1 MSTTSIQLPFLRS
14 DGLAQARRRI
24 EKAVSRRRE
33 IAVMIVHLRDVESV
47 CASVGHERCR
57 TVLDDFH
64 ARLMAIAR
72 NEDAVE
78 RIDDRKF
85 AVLLSGMSNRAHVGL
100 AAKRIERL
108 AREASGD
115 HGLEPGFTSNI
126 GIALCPAQGREAA
139 ELLRFAEIASID
151 GRNSGTPAEF
161 FEARSADR
169 MFADWGMERRLDSA
183 LNGGDLELY
192 FQPKLCLR
200 TNRIAGAEALLR
212 WQEPEIGPISPAV
225 FVELA
230 EATGQIAELTQFAIQ
245 NACRRRSESTAAG
258 PDWNVAVN
266 VTPSTI
272 RTPAIVDW
280 VESAT
285 RIWNVRP
292 SCLTLEVTESALM
305 EDQQASHAVLTRLRE
320 IGARVAIDD
329 FGTGFSSLAYLKQ
342 LPADE
347 LKIDRSFVVGMHDD
361 PDDYKI
367 VEHVIGLAR
376 SFGLSVVAEGVEN
389 ADVLQELRALGCDY
403 AQGYCIHRPVPFA
416 AFEEFA
422 VSYATPAT
430 D

>member
-1 MSTTSIQLPFLRS
+1 
-14 DGLAQARRRI
+14 
-24 EKAVSRRRE
+24 
-33 IAVMIVHLRDVESV
+33 MIVHLRDVESV

-57 TVLDDFH
+57 SVLDDFH

-72 NEDAVE
+72 NVDTVE

-85 AVLLSGMSNRAHVGL
+85 AVLMNGLSNRAHVGL
-100 AAKRIERL
+100 AAKRIDRL

-115 HGLEPGFTSNI
+115 HGLEPGLTPNI

-139 ELLRFAEIASID
+139 ELMRYAEIASIN
-151 GRNSGTPAEF
+151 GHNSGTAAEF
-161 FEARSADR
+161 FEVRSADR
-169 MFADWGMERRLDSA
+169 LFADWGMERRLDAA

-200 TNRIAGAEALLR
+200 TDRIAGAEALLR
-212 WQEPEIGPISPAV
+212 WHEPEIGPISPAV
-225 FVELA
+225 FIELA
-230 EATGQIAELTQFAIQ
+230 EATGQIAEVTQFAIQ
-245 NACRRRSESTAAG
+245 NACRRLSESAALG
-258 PDWNVAVN
+258 PDWNIAVN

-280 VESAT
+280 VDSAT

-305 EDQQASHAVLTRLRE
+305 EDQQATHAVLTRLRE

-347 LKIDRSFVVGMHDD
+347 LKIDRSFVMGMHDD
-361 PDDYKI
+361 AGDHKI
-367 VEHVIGLAR
+367 VEHVVGLAR

-389 ADVLQELRALGCDY
+389 ADVLRELRTLGCDY
-403 AQGYCIHRPVPFA
+403 AQGYCIHRPAPFA
-416 AFEEFA
+416 AFEAF
-422 VSYATPAT
+422 VRSYAPPRV